1 MSRSLFTY
9 TQERYLVI
17 DPLMSYIRDMKKLK
31 DVIYLK
37 SDAIVLNKDQ
47 IDPFENLIGDIN
59 DQLEKKGISLCYC
72 YDKLKNNKAKI
83 HGWDLRPK
91 PQASSSKHQAPSIKL
106 DRW

>member
-17 DPLMSYIRDMKKLK
+17 DPLISYIRDMKKLK

-59 DQLEKKGISLCYC
+59 QQLEKKGMLLCYC
-72 YDKLKNNKAKI
+72 YDELKKNKAKI
-83 HGWDLRPK
+83 HGWDLRPYPEPK
-91 PQASSSKHQAPSIKL
+91 I
-106 DRW
+106 

>member
-59 DQLEKKGISLCYC
+59 QQLEKKGMLLCYC
-72 YDKLKNNKAKI
+72 YDELKNNKAKI
-83 HGWDLRPK
+83 HGWDLRPYPEPK
-91 PQASSSKHQAPSIKL
+91 I
-106 DRW
+106 

>member
-1 MSRSLFTY
+1 
-9 TQERYLVI
+9 
-17 DPLMSYIRDMKKLK
+17 MKKLK

-91 PQASSSKHQAPSIKL
+91 PQASSSKHQAWQMVKDNIGYHLLIERKI
-106 DRW
+106 WK

>member
-1 MSRSLFTY
+1 VASVTPNPGRNSCIVQLHVPGQGT
-9 TQERYLVI
+9 TERI
-17 DPLMSYIRDMKKLK
+17 QMKKLK

-91 PQASSSKHQAPSIKL
+91 PQASSSKHQA
-106 DRW
+106 

>member
-59 DQLEKKGISLCYC
+59 QQLEKKGMLLCYC
-72 YDKLKNNKAKI
+72 YDELKKNKAKI
-83 HGWDLRPK
+83 HGWDLRPYPEPK
-91 PQASSSKHQAPSIKL
+91 I
-106 DRW
+106 